1 MKKVEVSKTLR
12 LPLTIAAS
20 FLIGICVAQTW
31 ELVYAQNA
39 TQNANATP
47 QTAVEQLMGVILA
60 MATIITT
67 VGSIITWL
75 VGKLK
80 RMKIYSMMDERAR
93 VVIDTIGDIAK
104 SMEGTD
110 KGVAEHAGMIKG
122 LANFVAQTPEG
133 KQLLEENGLPME
145 KFTQDVKNWNSD
157 LKAFYSRAQ
166 PLPDDK
172 SDDSKIRGITE
183 VRKKFVPASV
193 IDDD

>member
-1 MKKVEVSKTLR
+1 MKKLEASKTLR

-31 ELVYAQNA
+31 ELVYAQPEQKSQA
-39 TQNANATP
+39 DVLTSTIF
-47 QTAVEQLMGVILA
+47 AV
-60 MATIITT
+60 ATIITT

-80 RMKIYSMMDERAR
+80 HTQIYSTMDERAR

-122 LANFVAQTPEG
+122 LANFVAKTPAG
-133 KQLLEENGLPME
+133 KQFLEENGLALD
-145 KFTQDVKNWNSD
+145 KFNEDVKNWNSD
-157 LKAFYSRAQ
+157 LKAFYRTAQ

-183 VRKKFVPASV
+183 VRKKFVPASEPG
-193 IDDD
+193 DDD